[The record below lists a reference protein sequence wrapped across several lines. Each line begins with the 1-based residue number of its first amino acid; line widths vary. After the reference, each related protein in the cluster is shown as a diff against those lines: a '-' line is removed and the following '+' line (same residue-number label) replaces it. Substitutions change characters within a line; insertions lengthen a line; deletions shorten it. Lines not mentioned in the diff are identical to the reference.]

1 MPEAIAHY
9 TILDHVGRGG
19 LGELYRARDT
29 RLGRTVALRV
39 LPASLVDPPESL
51 ENLVRV
57 ASSAAALS
65 HPNVAALFEIG
76 ADGARHYLAFEYVA
90 GELLSTKLRG
100 RPLEVRT
107 AVDFAIQL
115 ADALAKGEEQ
125 QLSHGD
131 IRPET
136 IVITSKDR
144 PKLLHYGLSEF
155 TSGGSARRASVPS
168 PAATEVT
175 DREGALRDIR
185 ALGLVMYE
193 MLTGRPPAASQPAS
207 AAASPAAVNTAVPSE
222 VDRVVRRALSEDPKE
237 RYQTAAT
244 VAAELRAVAAI
255 LDARAAVAGAAEALD
270 DETPRHGRAL
280 IAILVLTA
288 LAALVWWILRIRG

>member
-57 ASSAAALS
+57 ARSAAALS

-76 ADGARHYLAFEYVA
+76 ADGARHYLAFEYVS

-100 RPLEVRT
+100 RPLEVRS

-136 IVITSKDR
+136 IVITSKGR
-144 PKLLHYGLSEF
+144 PKLIHYGLSEF
-155 TSGGSARRASVPS
+155 TSSGIARRASAPS
-168 PAATEVT
+168 PAPTEGT

-185 ALGLVMYE
+185 ALGLVIYE

-255 LDARAAVAGAAEALD
+255 LDARAAAAGAAEALD
-270 DETPRHGRAL
+270 DETPRHGWAL
-280 IAILVLTA
+280 VAILLLTA
-288 LAALVWWILRIRG
+288 LAALVWWILRLN

>member
-57 ASSAAALS
+57 ARSAAALS

-76 ADGARHYLAFEYVA
+76 ADGARHYLAFEYVS

-100 RPLEVRT
+100 RPLEVRS

-136 IVITSKDR
+136 IVITSKGR
-144 PKLLHYGLSEF
+144 PKLIHYGLSEF
-155 TSGGSARRASVPS
+155 TSSGIARRASAPS
-168 PAATEVT
+168 PAPTEVT

-185 ALGLVMYE
+185 ALGLVIYE

-255 LDARAAVAGAAEALD
+255 LDARAAAAGAAEALD
-270 DETPRHGRAL
+270 DETPRHGWAL
-280 IAILVLTA
+280 VAILLLTA
-288 LAALVWWILRIRG
+288 LAALVWWILRLN

>member
-57 ASSAAALS
+57 ARSAAALS

-76 ADGARHYLAFEYVA
+76 ADGARHYLAFEYVS

-100 RPLEVRT
+100 RPLEVRS

-136 IVITSKDR
+136 IVITSKGR
-144 PKLLHYGLSEF
+144 PKLIHYGLSEF
-155 TSGGSARRASVPS
+155 TSSGIARRASAPS
-168 PAATEVT
+168 PAPTEGT

-185 ALGLVMYE
+185 ALGLVIYE

-207 AAASPAAVNTAVPSE
+207 AAASPAAVKWTVWSAGRSRRIPKSGIRPQQRSRPNCELLPPFWTPGRPPPVP
-222 VDRVVRRALSEDPKE
+222 RRRWMTRRRD
-237 RYQTAAT
+237 T
-244 VAAELRAVAAI
+244 
-255 LDARAAVAGAAEALD
+255 G
-270 DETPRHGRAL
+270 GRSSPYFCSRR
-280 IAILVLTA
+280 
-288 LAALVWWILRIRG
+288 WRPWSGGFYD

>member
-9 TILDHVGRGG
+9 TILDHIGRGG

-29 RLGRTVALRV
+29 KLGRTVALRV
-39 LPASLVDPPESL
+39 LPASLVDPPGSL
-51 ENLVRV
+51 ENLVR
-57 ASSAAALS
+57 AARSAAALS

-76 ADGARHYLAFEYVA
+76 ADGTRHYLAFEFVP

-100 RPLEVRT
+100 RPLEVRS

-115 ADALAKGEEQ
+115 ADALAEGEQQ

-136 IVITSKDR
+136 ILITSKGR
-144 PKLLHYGLSEF
+144 PKLLHFGLSEF
-155 TSGGSARRASVPS
+155 TSGGSARRASAPS
-168 PAATEVT
+168 LASTEKT
-175 DREGALRDIR
+175 DREGALRDIQ

-193 MLTGRPPAASQPAS
+193 MLTGRPPAASQPAIT
-207 AAASPAAVNTAVPSE
+207 AASPAAVNTAVPPE
-222 VDRVVRRALSEDPKE
+222 VDRVVRRALSVDPTE

-255 LDARAAVAGAAEALD
+255 LDARAAVAGAAEARD
-270 DETPRHGRAL
+270 DETPRHGWAL
-280 IAILVLTA
+280 IAVLLLTA
-288 LAALVWWILRIRG
+288 LAALVWWILRSRG

>member
-1 MPEAIAHY
+1 
-9 TILDHVGRGG
+9 
-19 LGELYRARDT
+19 
-29 RLGRTVALRV
+29 
-39 LPASLVDPPESL
+39 
-51 ENLVRV
+51 RV

-100 RPLEVRT
+100 RPLAVRS

-125 QLSHGD
+125 QLAHGD

-155 TSGGSARRASVPS
+155 TSGGSARRASIPS
-168 PAATEVT
+168 RAAREVT
-175 DREGALRDIR
+175 AREDAVRDIR
-185 ALGLVMYE
+185 AVGFVMYE
-193 MLTGRPPAASQPAS
+193 MLTGRPPAASHPAS
-207 AAASPAAVNTAVPSE
+207 IAASPAAVNTAVPSE
-222 VDRVVRRALSEDPKE
+222 VDRVVRRAVSEDPKE

-255 LDARAAVAGAAEALD
+255 LDARATVAGAAEALD
-270 DETPRHGRAL
+270 EETPRYGRAFL
-280 IAILVLTA
+280 GILLLMA
-288 LAALVWWILRIRG
+288 LAALVWWILRMRG